1 MSIATIPSRR
11 PDSSLRPK
19 PQTRMPSLLMASTVP
34 VTLRAF
40 LAPLARHFRSLGWR
54 VDAMARDV
62 SGSSECLTAFDRCW
76 DVPWSRTPWNPRNL
90 LQAVPEVREIVAR
103 EGYDLVHVHTP
114 VAGFVTRFALRHRA
128 HEGQP
133 KVIYTAHG
141 FHFYRGG
148 PPVRNAIYRGLE
160 KVAGRW
166 TDALVVMNRED
177 ESAAHHHGLIP
188 PERLRFMHG
197 IGVDTAEYASRGV
210 RPVQVERLQEE
221 LRLPPFSEMLLMVA
235 ELIPRKRPDDVIRAL
250 SRMEHR
256 HAQLI
261 IAGTGPLRGGL
272 ARLAGELSI
281 ADRVHFL
288 GFRRDIPVLLRAS
301 RALVLAS
308 EHEGLPRSIMEAMC
322 METPVIGA
330 RIRGIE
336 DLLDDGCGFLVE
348 KGDVDGLARAM
359 DRVLEEP
366 DDARA
371 AALKARAKMGLYDL
385 QGILRDHEALYRDV
399 LSGSHQGGGT

>member
-1 MSIATIPSRR
+1 
-11 PDSSLRPK
+11 
-19 PQTRMPSLLMASTVP
+19 
-34 VTLRAF
+34 
-40 LAPLARHFRSLGWR
+40 
-54 VDAMARDV
+54 
-62 SGSSECLTAFDRCW
+62 
-76 DVPWSRTPWNPRNL
+76 
-90 LQAVPEVREIVAR
+90 
-103 EGYDLVHVHTP
+103 
-114 VAGFVTRFALRHRA
+114 
-128 HEGQP
+128 
-133 KVIYTAHG
+133 
-141 FHFYRGG
+141 
-148 PPVRNAIYRGLE
+148 
-160 KVAGRW
+160 
-166 TDALVVMNRED
+166 
-177 ESAAHHHGLIP
+177 
-188 PERLRFMHG
+188 
-197 IGVDTAEYASRGV
+197 
-210 RPVQVERLQEE
+210 VERLQEE

-336 DLLDDGCGFLVE
+336 DLLGGGCGFLVE
-348 KGDVDGLARAM
+348 KGDVGGLARAM

-371 AALKARAKMGLYDL
+371 AALKAREKMGLYDL

-399 LSGSHQGGGT
+399 LSGSHHGGGT